1 MHPAREG
8 HRHPDEFCQRH
19 WKRGRSP
26 LRWVLSGCRQL
37 SGICYQVCF
46 VLPHCSCLA
55 AIQKRGCVIMAHLGR
70 RPRASG
76 SVIDLSQ
83 LPSPS
88 PSGSYHLNH
97 SDSTLSIRMQKR
109 RWSNFDTAPLFF
121 SAFRQMAGGSQSE
134 VFNHASAVGCTLM
147 KRRPSL
153 PVENTTTPSTRA

>member
-1 MHPAREG
+1 M
-8 HRHPDEFCQRH
+8 
-19 WKRGRSP
+19 SS
-26 LRWVLSGCRQL
+26 V
-37 SGICYQVCF
+37 SGIGSEAGLHYDGFYLGAGNYPVSVIRY
-46 VLPHCSCLA
+46 VLFCRIALA
-55 AIQKRGCVIMAHLGR
+55 LRRYKKRGCVIMAHLGR